1 MSMTFQV
8 YGTPAPQGSKVAF
21 RVGQHVRMKEAS
33 GAKHAI
39 WRDAVA
45 VAAHNAFPGEPP
57 LLGPLRLTV
66 RFRFPMPKSRTKAQ
80 REKGY
85 IYKTS
90 APDIDKL
97 VRCVGDALMAA
108 GVVKDDSQF
117 VSLSAFKHETTAWT
131 GAEITLE
138 ELS

>member
-1 MSMTFQV
+1 MTFQV

-21 RVGQHVRMKEAS
+21 RVGQHARMKEAS
-33 GAKHAI
+33 GANHAI

-45 VAAHNAFPGEPP
+45 VAARAAFPGEP
-57 LLGPLRLTV
+57 LNGPLRVTMS
-66 RFRFPMPKSRTKAQ
+66 FRFPMPKSRTKAQ

-85 IYKTS
+85 IYKTT
-90 APDIDKL
+90 APDTDKL

-108 GVVKDDSQF
+108 GVIKDDSQI
-117 VSLSAFKHETTAWT
+117 VSLHAYKHETTAWT
-131 GAEITLE
+131 GVEISLE